1 MQGDIRNDS
10 LQGSVKYWSNYLK
23 FGFILDWIVGATEQ
37 KKLLNWLAMS
47 FGLVRN
53 SHLFLRIILGD
64 SDSLVFKE
72 IIDLIPFQVFLIL
85 LMLFLK

>member
-1 MQGDIRNDS
+1 MQGDIKNDS
-10 LQGSVKYWSNYLK
+10 LQSSAKYWSKDLK
-23 FGFILDWIVGATEQ
+23 FGFTLYSIVGATEQ
-37 KKLLNWLAMS
+37 KKLLNWLVMS
-47 FGLVRN
+47 VGLVRN
-53 SHLFLRIILGD
+53 SPLLLRIILGD

>member
-1 MQGDIRNDS
+1 
-10 LQGSVKYWSNYLK
+10 
-23 FGFILDWIVGATEQ
+23 
-37 KKLLNWLAMS
+37 MS
-47 FGLVRN
+47 FELVRN
-53 SHLFLRIILGD
+53 LLLLLKIILGG

>member
-1 MQGDIRNDS
+1 MQGDIRKDS
-10 LQGSVKYWSNYLK
+10 LQGSVKYWSKHLK
-23 FGFILDWIVGATEQ
+23 FGFILDWTAVTTEH
-37 KKLLNWLAMS
+37 KKLLNWLAIS
-47 FGLVRN
+47 FELVRT
-53 SHLFLRIILGD
+53 SPLLLRITLGD

>member
-1 MQGDIRNDS
+1 
-10 LQGSVKYWSNYLK
+10 
-23 FGFILDWIVGATEQ
+23 
-37 KKLLNWLAMS
+37 MS

-53 SHLFLRIILGD
+53 SPLLLGIILGN